1 METTKIKM
9 ALARMSRLI
18 DDAVNLTDA
27 RKKQYKLLLN
37 EAKDEV
43 YRIDINPQVEVKLR
57 LDDLE
62 DFLKRGI
69 K

>member
-18 DDAVNLTDA
+18 DDAVSLTDA

>member
-9 ALARMSRLI
+9 ALARMNRLI

-27 RKKQYKLLLN
+27 RKKQFKLLLN
-37 EAKDEV
+37 EANDEV
-43 YRIDINPQVEVKLR
+43 YRIEEVKLR